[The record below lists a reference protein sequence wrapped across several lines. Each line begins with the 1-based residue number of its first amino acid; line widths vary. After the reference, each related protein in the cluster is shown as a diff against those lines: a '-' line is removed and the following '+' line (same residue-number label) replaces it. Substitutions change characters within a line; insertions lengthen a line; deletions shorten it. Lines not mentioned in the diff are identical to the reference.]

1 MPVERGVLGT
11 FGDPPTAARAIRA
24 LHGAGVLVVQVAMP
38 APFPEVVE
46 ALGRPRSALAFVT
59 LPGAVLGLLGGIALT
74 VGGSLAWPLVVGG
87 KPPVAVPAFV
97 VVIFELTVL
106 VGSIVNLGVV
116 AATTRRGGAT
126 GRFPAHMRFNGDK
139 IGVFVPAGDAD
150 VARLLAD
157 HGAEEVQHVG

>member
-11 FGDPPTAARAIRA
+11 FGDPPAAAGAIQT
-24 LHGAGVLVVQVAMP
+24 LHAAGVARVQVAMP

-46 ALGRPRSALAFVT
+46 ALGRPRSALAFIT
-59 LPGAVLGLLGGIALT
+59 LPGAALGLLGGIALT

-87 KPPVAVPAFV
+87 KPPVVLAAFV

-106 VGSIVNLGVV
+106 FGSIVNLGVL

-126 GRFPAHMRFNGDK
+126 GRFPAHARFNGEK
-139 IGVFVPAGDAD
+139 IGVFVPAGDAAA
-150 VARLLAD
+150 ARVLLD